1 MGTIMRTCL
10 CCCNVS
16 AASLM
21 IGMVWLIM
29 ASLMMVPLS
38 SILSMVQFQG
48 FMFQENL
55 ILFEEGHLGAGHHPA
70 VCLPGVV
77 DSRGGE
83 GAVPDQ
89 EDRDEG
95 AAGQEYQG
103 EPGAPAQG
111 GHSII

>member
-1 MGTIMRTCL
+1 MRTCL

-16 AASLM
+16 AASLI

-55 ILFEEGHLGAGHHPA
+55 ILFEEELLRYLPRYNLTEDDPVYSVLVGIPQYTPHTVLVCTVYCAMIVLESGLLIAG
-70 VCLPGVV
+70 VKSQVI
-77 DSRGGE
+77 S
-83 GAVPDQ
+83 
-89 EDRDEG
+89 
-95 AAGQEYQG
+95 
-103 EPGAPAQG
+103 
-111 GHSII
+111 